1 MKSKLSK
8 IVYKVYEAFSICS
21 DVFFYKDEVK
31 EPGNFMEECTRCGE
45 RCHRKCQLIPI
56 EVFVKPNYTW
66 ELDKFLFS
74 THFLFRKSEV

>member
-1 MKSKLSK
+1 
-8 IVYKVYEAFSICS
+8 
-21 DVFFYKDEVK
+21 
-31 EPGNFMEECTRCGE
+31 MEECTRCGE